1 MHIVVCIKQIIDPEI
16 PTEQFKLD
24 PASKRQ
30 VRGGLSLVI
39 SAYDQN
45 AVEVALQLTREGG
58 WDDHRAQ
65 RGGAGSPGCHQE
77 RHGHGGRR
85 RGAGERIRPSR
96 GPIPLAWRISWPRPS
111 GRSGTPDLVL
121 TGCVS
126 GDTGNKMIGPL
137 LAEELGLPCLSFVS
151 RLEVT
156 DRTVVARRI
165 MEDGYERVEGPLP
178 LVASILS
185 DDGNVPR
192 YSKLKDIMA
201 AARKTVPVWNAADL
215 GVAAAKVGAAG
226 RRLDLRD
233 VTVPHRESRCEVVG
247 GETPAEQAERLAT
260 SIARVEGAFDRGAW
274 EAGSWLTCSSWQR
287 RRAVVPRAIHWRCS
301 APRARSP
308 GARRER

>member
-45 AVEVALQLTREGG
+45 AVEVALQLREKAGG
-58 WDDHRAQ
+58 TITVLSLGAPEAQ
-65 RGGAGSPGCHQE
+65 GAIKSAMGMGADAGVLVTDPAFVGSDSFGVAHV
-77 RHGHGGRR
+77 
-85 RGAGERIRPSR
+85 
-96 GPIPLAWRISWPRPS
+96 LAQAVQKIGS
-111 GRSGTPDLVL
+111 PDLVL

-151 RLEVT
+151 RLEVK

-165 MEDGYERVEGPLP
+165 VEDGYERVEGTLP

-185 DDGNVPR
+185 DDSNVPR

-201 AARKTVPVWNAADL
+201 AARKTVPVWKAADL
-215 GVAAAKVGAAG
+215 SVEAAKVGAAG
-226 RRLDLRD
+226 RRLELRD
-233 VTVPHRESRCEVVG
+233 VTVPYRESRCEVVG
-247 GETPAEQAERLAT
+247 GETPTEQAERLAL
-260 SIARVEGAFDRGAW
+260 R
-274 EAGSWLTCSSWQR
+274 L
-287 RRAVVPRAIHWRCS
+287 
-301 APRARSP
+301 
-308 GARRER
+308 RELKVI